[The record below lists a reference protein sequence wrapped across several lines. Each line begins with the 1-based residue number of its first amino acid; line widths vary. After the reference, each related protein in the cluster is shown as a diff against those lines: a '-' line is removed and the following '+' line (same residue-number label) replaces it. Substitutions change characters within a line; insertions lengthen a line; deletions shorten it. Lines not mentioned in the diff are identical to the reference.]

1 MFLKNIIR
9 DRPQLIEAATSLHQ
23 SGAIKPNTWV
33 MDLDLIAENAR
44 HIASNAKDHGLT
56 TFLMTKQ
63 YNRNPLVTQVA
74 LASGLDSTVAVD
86 VSCAKAIHR
95 YGIQLGHVGHLCQV
109 PKGEM
114 LTVLSMKP
122 DYLTVYS
129 VENARFA
136 SDAALQLGLTQK
148 ILLKSVDHGD
158 LFFPGQESGIWFDQ
172 LGAAVKEILSL
183 QGLEIVG
190 LTAFPCV
197 RYHVDG
203 AQEPETTPNLDTL
216 LKAKSLVEGILGR
229 TLSVI
234 NAPGNTSSATLATL
248 SARGV
253 TIVEPGHGL
262 TGTTPEH
269 IYWDDLPERAAMVY
283 VSEVSHHFEETA
295 YAFGGGL
302 YICLAGGPLGY
313 PVSALV
319 GRDGKQMVAE
329 PNLVRWHQV
338 NRDNIDYYAMLRPGH
353 ACTVGDTVLF
363 GFRAQSFVTRAYTA
377 AVSGISTG
385 NPVVE
390 GIFDPA
396 GHMVDAWDV
405 PESIDRVKAVMAKLK
420 VMYGEV

>member
-1 MFLKNIIR
+1 MFLKNIMR

-23 SGAIKPNTWV
+23 SGAIKPNTWI
-33 MDLDLIAENAR
+33 MDLDLIAQNAR
-44 HIASNAKDHGLT
+44 HMASNARALNLT

-63 YNRNPLVTQVA
+63 FNRNPLVTQVA
-74 LASGLDSTVAVD
+74 LASGLNSTVAVD

-95 YGIQLGHVGHLCQV
+95 YSLPLGHVGHLCQV

-114 LTVLSMKP
+114 LTVLAMKP
-122 DYLTVYS
+122 AYLTVYS
-129 VENARFA
+129 AENARFA
-136 SDAALQLGLTQK
+136 SEAAIQLGLTQE
-148 ILLKSVDHGD
+148 ILLKCVDHGD
-158 LFFPGQESGIWFDQ
+158 LFFPGQESGIWFDA
-172 LGAAVKEILSL
+172 LASAVKEIDSL
-183 QGLEIVG
+183 QGLKIVG

-216 LKAKSLVEGILGR
+216 LKAKSLIENLLNR
-229 TLSVI
+229 TLTVV
-234 NAPGNTSSATLATL
+234 NAPGNTSSNTLATL
-248 SARGV
+248 SANGV

-269 IYWDDLPERAAMVY
+269 IYWEDLPERAAMVY
-283 VSEVSHHFEETA
+283 VSEISHHFEESA

-319 GRDGKQMVAE
+319 GSDGQKMVAE

-353 ACTVGDTVLF
+353 ACAVGDTVLF
-363 GFRAQSFVTRAYTA
+363 GFRTQSFVTRAYTV
-377 AVSGISTG
+377 AVSGINTG

-390 GIFDPA
+390 GTFDPA
-396 GHMVDAWDV
+396 GHMVDAWDI
-405 PESIDRVKAVMAKLK
+405 PESIETVKSVMARLE
-420 VMYGEV
+420 VMYGDV